1 MCRNMNRSERIQAL
15 KQFAEEHK
23 TEYDPFKPSS
33 TMSLKNG
40 IIIILAMIPIIP
52 ILVILGCI
60 F

>member
-1 MCRNMNRSERIQAL
+1 MNRSERIQSL

-40 IIIILAMIPIIP
+40 IIIILEMIPIIP